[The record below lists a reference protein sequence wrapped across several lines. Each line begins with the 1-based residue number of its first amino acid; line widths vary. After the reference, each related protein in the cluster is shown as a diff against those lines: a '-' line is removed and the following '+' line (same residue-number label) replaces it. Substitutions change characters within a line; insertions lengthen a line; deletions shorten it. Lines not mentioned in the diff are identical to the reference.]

1 MKPASLWL
9 VTLLFATCAA
19 AETNSA
25 AQRRAAADS
34 FGNEIARAFNERDS
48 KALNSLIDLHALA
61 LRAAQYQELG
71 SDAEQ
76 AFVRGAESKGLQP
89 LIATYFRALDTS
101 KGTVKFM
108 RVTNQIPPRSLCGST
123 SAHRDSTTPNMCSI
137 PTPPGARARST
148 GTS

>member
-19 AETNSA
+19 AQTNSA

-61 LRAAQYQELG
+61 ARGAVPG
-71 SDAEQ
+71 IGPDAEQ
-76 AFVRGAESKGLQP
+76 AFVRGAELKGLQP
-89 LIATYFRALDTS
+89 LIAPTPRPRHQQGHGQVHARDDPDTAAQPAR
-101 KGTVKFM
+101 FD
-108 RVTNQIPPRSLCGST
+108 P
-123 SAHRDSTTPNMCSI
+123 AHRDSTAEYVLHTD
-137 PTPPGARARST
+137 AT
-148 GTS
+148 GRTRGRLAS